1 LKNLVFALVF
11 LASLALMRLPVGA
24 LERRLRRAPGSWD
37 RYVRPLLLPLHLT
50 LAATAIHGVLLWRH
64 WASNVSAFTTYA
76 TFAWLVFRALTTLIF
91 EWWYADVRGVVI
103 PSVVRRVVAFGLGLA
118 GVLTALNVVL
128 EVSFLDL
135 AVLTGAAAIVAGLLF
150 QGVTRDAV
158 LGVSMVL
165 ERRVVVGD
173 YLRLDQHEG
182 EVISLDWKSTRLR
195 TPDGD
200 EVVLP
205 NRLVVDSAIVRYHR
219 AARQH
224 RVSVEV
230 DVPGVFPP
238 NAALDVLRSAAAS
251 TRSVLRDPS
260 PVARLVGG
268 ASGTHQIE
276 VLFWIENA
284 AAQAQAASDA
294 RSVFWYRLRR
304 AGLVAEASLSTPEET
319 RAALASVPLFGTLVA
334 EQLERLAR
342 SVSVQRFGRG
352 EVLFRQG
359 DPGSA
364 LFVVLSGQLDI
375 LVEKTDSPDRP
386 ERIASVG
393 TGNFI
398 GEHALMTGEARSA
411 TAVAADDTVVVVIEK
426 ADILEVLHADA
437 ELAGRIA
444 EVMAERDGAARERQS
459 HDRAHAASSLLG
471 RIRKFFALSQ

>member
-11 LASLALMRLPVGA
+11 LASLALMRLPLGA
-24 LERRLRRAPGSWD
+24 LQRWLRRAPGSWD
-37 RYVRPLLLPLHLT
+37 RYVRPLLLPLHLALT
-50 LAATAIHGVLLWRH
+50 AAAIHGALLWRH

-91 EWWYADVRGVVI
+91 EWWYADVRGLVI
-103 PSVVRRVVAFGLGLA
+103 PSVVRRVVTFGLGLA
-118 GVLTALNVVL
+118 GLLTALNVAL
-128 EVSFLDL
+128 DVSFLDL
-135 AVLTGAAAIVAGLLF
+135 AVLTGASAIVAGLLF
-150 QGVTRDAV
+150 QGVTRDAL

-173 YLRLDQHEG
+173 YLRLDQYEG
-182 EVISLDWKSTRLR
+182 EVIALDWKSTRLR
-195 TPDGD
+195 TPDDD

-219 AARQH
+219 AARRH
-224 RVSVEV
+224 RVRVEF
-230 DVPGVFPP
+230 DVPGVYPP
-238 NAALDVLRSAAAS
+238 NAVLDVLRGAAAS
-251 TRSVLRDPS
+251 TRSVLRDPR

-268 ASGTHQIE
+268 GDGKHQIE

-284 AAQAQAASDA
+284 AAQAQVASDA
-294 RSVFWYRLRR
+294 RSVFWYQLRR
-304 AGLVAEASLSTPEET
+304 AGVVAEASLSTPEQT
-319 RAALASVPLFGTLVA
+319 RAALASIPLFATLVP
-334 EQLERLAR
+334 EHLERLAR

-364 LFVVLSGQLDI
+364 LFVLLSGQLDI
-375 LVEKTDSPDRP
+375 LVEKADRP
-386 ERIASVG
+386 EKIASVS

-411 TAVAADDTVVVVIEK
+411 TAVAADDTVAVVIEK
-426 ADILEVLHADA
+426 TDILEVLRADA

-444 EVMAERDGAARERQS
+444 EVMAERDGAARERKA
-459 HDRAHAASSLLG
+459 HDGAHAASTLLG
-471 RIRKFFALSQ
+471 RIRAFFALSR

>member
-1 LKNLVFALVF
+1 MKNLVFALVF
-11 LASLALMRLPVGA
+11 LASLVLTRLPVGA

-37 RYVRPLLLPLHLT
+37 RYVRPLLLPLNLV
-50 LAATAIHGVLLWRH
+50 LSATAIHGVLLWRH

-91 EWWYADVRGVVI
+91 EWWFTDVRGIVI

-118 GVLTALNVVL
+118 GVLTALNVAL

-135 AVLTGAAAIVAGLLF
+135 AVLTGVGAIVAGLLF
-150 QGVTRDAV
+150 QGVMRDAL

-173 YLRLDQHEG
+173 YLRLEQYEG

-195 TPDGD
+195 TPDDD

-219 AARQH
+219 AVRRH
-224 RVSVEV
+224 RVRVAI
-230 DVPGVFPP
+230 DVPGALPP
-238 NAALDVLRSAAAS
+238 NAVLDVLLEAAAS
-251 TRSVLRDPS
+251 TRSVLREPR

-268 ASGTHQIE
+268 DDGKHLIE
-276 VLFWIENA
+276 ILFWIENA
-284 AAQAQAASDA
+284 AAQAQVASDA

-304 AGLVAEASLSTPEET
+304 AGLVAEASLSSPEQT
-319 RAALASVPLFGTLVA
+319 RAALASVPLFATLAA
-334 EQLERLAR
+334 EQQEKLAR

-359 DPGSA
+359 DEGSA

-375 LVEKTDSPDRP
+375 LIEKADKPDRP
-386 ERIASVG
+386 EKIASVS

-411 TAVAADDTVVVVIEK
+411 TAVAAEDTVAVVIEK
-426 ADILEVLHADA
+426 ADMLEALRGDA

-444 EVMAERDGAARERQS
+444 EVMATRDGETRERKAHDGS
-459 HDRAHAASSLLG
+459 HPASSLLG
-471 RIRKFFALSQ
+471 RIRHFFALSR